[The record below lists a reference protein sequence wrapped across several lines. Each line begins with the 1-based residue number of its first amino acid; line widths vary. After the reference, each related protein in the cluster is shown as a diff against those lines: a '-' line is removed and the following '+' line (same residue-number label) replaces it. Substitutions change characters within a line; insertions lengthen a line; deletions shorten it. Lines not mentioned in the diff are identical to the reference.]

1 MGNSS
6 TDNYFIEKP
15 AVAAAQ
21 LKRSCSF
28 YWIDYKINTLENRAY
43 VQILS

>member
-6 TDNYFIEKP
+6 TDSYFVEKP
-15 AVAAAQ
+15 VVALTK
-21 LKRSCSF
+21 LKRGCSF
-28 YWIDYKINTLENRAY
+28 YWIDYKINSLENRAY